1 MSRLNCVRQKW
12 STILFPSVLYPP
24 PPPPSIYIRLRV
36 HLAGCCVQLCVGS
49 LGRFVEAKSGAHS
62 IMVFSRWL
70 RSFCFEKPLFPSTFP
85 PGVISFSVFMSKG
98 HTVTIFLMFFC
109 FFFPPVLCFLFVAR
123 PPPPLPLL
131 WQGYDVAV
139 IAALRKKRKLERQ
152 IVLIKD
158 SEAHFLFASGVS
170 QFLGEREV

>member
-1 MSRLNCVRQKW
+1 
-12 STILFPSVLYPP
+12 
-24 PPPPSIYIRLRV
+24 
-36 HLAGCCVQLCVGS
+36 
-49 LGRFVEAKSGAHS
+49 
-62 IMVFSRWL
+62 MVFSRWL
-70 RSFCFEKPLFPSTFP
+70 CSFYFEKLLFPSTFSSRGHFLFGIYEQRAHSHHLP
-85 PGVISFSVFMSKG
+85 HVFFSSPG
-98 HTVTIFLMFFC
+98 
-109 FFFPPVLCFLFVAR
+109 LCFLFVAR
-123 PPPPLPLL
+123 PPPLPRL

>member
-1 MSRLNCVRQKW
+1 
-12 STILFPSVLYPP
+12 
-24 PPPPSIYIRLRV
+24 
-36 HLAGCCVQLCVGS
+36 
-49 LGRFVEAKSGAHS
+49 
-62 IMVFSRWL
+62 
-70 RSFCFEKPLFPSTFP
+70 
-85 PGVISFSVFMSKG
+85 MSKG
-98 HTVTIFLMFFC
+98 HTVTIFLMFF
-109 FFFPPVLCFLFVAR
+109 FFFSSRFVFSVFVAR

-139 IAALRKKRKLERQ
+139 IAALRKKRKPERQ